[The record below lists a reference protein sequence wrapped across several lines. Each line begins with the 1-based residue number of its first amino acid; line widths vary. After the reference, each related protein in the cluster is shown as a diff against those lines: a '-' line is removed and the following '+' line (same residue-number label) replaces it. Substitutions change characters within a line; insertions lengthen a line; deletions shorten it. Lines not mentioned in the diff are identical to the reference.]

1 MKFQFNFA
9 KYGVLPMPII
19 FDTKTYIPKGDKKNS
34 DYFYEYLPKIYQ
46 RRSESGL
53 DDLIGNITGILI
65 QVNHQ
70 DLFAYLRELYLMTP
84 YRLHQIMQ
92 NASHH
97 IAILKNHY
105 TPSPVLIVMEPNSSH
120 YVDDFTRMNM
130 LYPNALVKPNAR
142 YIGEIF
148 HTRNLLETINI
159 LKSHDFSFFSAN
171 ESNNELLLNENFILT
186 RPSDISFNCIG
197 YSQDNFYE
205 LESFPWGKPF
215 QLNKHQK
222 QVLQAADDCSRE
234 HGIEKL
240 LLGIDHCATRVLAN
254 GREDAILE
262 FLCLSNYYFWG
273 AYNIEEMNSSTNVT
287 RTPHGNDLLSPAK
300 VFTANNTPYMVN
312 SFENRPMPTEAFVK
326 NYGRRMHH
334 MAYEVLDG
342 DHPSGMKN
350 IDYVVQTLHQNQIP
364 FLSQIFGECKDI
376 PNLKQIFSKH
386 SELSLLITEYVERC
400 KKFDGFFT
408 KDNVAELTAAAGI
421 DEAMKD
427 HTDQKGVLGD

>member
-1 MKFQFNFA
+1 MPSNFN
-9 KYGVLPMPII
+9 
-19 FDTKTYIPKGDKKNS
+19 TQTYTPKGDKKNS
-34 DYFYEYLPKIYQ
+34 DYFYEYLKKIYQ
-46 RRSESGL
+46 RRSQSGL
-53 DDLIGNITGILI
+53 DDLICNMTGIII
-65 QVNHQ
+65 QVNHK

-84 YRLHQIMQ
+84 YRLHQMLE
-92 NASHH
+92 NGSHC

-105 TPSPVLIVMEPNSSH
+105 TPSPVLIVIEPSSSH

-222 QVLQAADDCSRE
+222 QILQAADDCSLE

-240 LLGIDHCATRVLAN
+240 LLGIDHCATRILAN

-350 IDYVVQTLHQNQIP
+350 IDYVVQTLHQNHIP

-376 PNLKQIFSKH
+376 PDLKQIFSKH

-408 KDNVAELTAAAGI
+408 KDNVADLTAAAGI
-421 DEAMKD
+421 DEATKD